1 MAVHEYA
8 GNALKKHHHTERVN
22 KLAFTTVVGNV
33 GDVQMKFTPNGKA
46 VCEVSVAEN
55 HNRKNDQT
63 GQWETE
69 STTWRRVSFWEN
81 QAEAVAD
88 QVQKGD
94 RVIVSG
100 DEKLR
105 EYERKDGS
113 KGASLEVRGRHI
125 GKVVMPLQSQQQSG
139 GFQNQQQGQPSG
151 SSGQFNQQA
160 PPPAGNQQASAFGQM
175 SQGQDVWG
183 GQPQGQAPPF

>member
-1 MAVHEYA
+1 MAF
-8 GNALKKHHHTERVN
+8 LTI
-22 KLAFTTVVGNV
+22 VGNV
-33 GDVQMKFTPNGKA
+33 GGVELKFTPQGKA

-55 HNRKNDQT
+55 HNRKNEQT

-81 QAEAVAD
+81 QAEAVASEI
-88 QVQKGD
+88 QKGD
-94 RVIVSG
+94 RVIVAG

-113 KGASLEVRGRHI
+113 KGAALEMRGRHI
-125 GKVVMPLQSQQQSG
+125 GKVVMPLQNQQQSG
-139 GFQNQQQGQPSG
+139 GFQQQ
-151 SSGQFNQQA
+151 QQA

-175 SQGQDVWG
+175 TSNDPWAGSQ
-183 GQPQGQAPPF
+183 QGEAPPF

>member
-1 MAVHEYA
+1 M
-8 GNALKKHHHTERVN
+8 LFR
-22 KLAFTTVVGNV
+22 
-33 GDVQMKFTPNGKA
+33 
-46 VCEVSVAEN
+46 S
-55 HNRKNDQT
+55 
-63 GQWETE
+63 
-69 STTWRRVSFWEN
+69 
-81 QAEAVAD
+81 D

-125 GKVVMPLQSQQQSG
+125 GKVVMPLQNQQQSG
-139 GFQNQQQGQPSG
+139 GFQQQQQT
-151 SSGQFNQQA
+151 

-183 GQPQGQAPPF
+183 GQPQGGSNPPF

>member
-1 MAVHEYA
+1 MTFV
-8 GNALKKHHHTERVN
+8 
-22 KLAFTTVVGNV
+22 TVTGNV
-33 GDVQMKFTPNGKA
+33 GDVQLKFTPNGKA

-55 HNRKNDQT
+55 HNRKNEQT

-81 QAEAVAD
+81 QAEAVAE

-125 GKVVMPLQSQQQSG
+125 GKVVMPLQNQQQQVGQFQQSQGTWGQPAPDNAWAG
-139 GFQNQQQGQPSG
+139 GFQQPQQGE
-151 SSGQFNQQA
+151 A
-160 PPPAGNQQASAFGQM
+160 PF
-175 SQGQDVWG
+175 
-183 GQPQGQAPPF
+183 

>member
-1 MAVHEYA
+1 MTFV
-8 GNALKKHHHTERVN
+8 
-22 KLAFTTVVGNV
+22 TVIGNV
-33 GDVQMKFTPNGKA
+33 GDVQLKFTPNGKA

-55 HNRKNDQT
+55 HNRKNEQT

-81 QAEAVAD
+81 QAEAVANEI
-88 QVQKGD
+88 QKGD
-94 RVIVSG
+94 RVIVAG

-125 GKVVMPLQSQQQSG
+125 GKVVMPLQNQQQSG
-139 GFQNQQQGQPSG
+139 GFQQ
-151 SSGQFNQQA
+151 QQA
-160 PPPAGNQQASAFGQM
+160 PPPVGNQQASAFGQM

-183 GQPQGQAPPF
+183 GQPQGGSNPPF

>member
-1 MAVHEYA
+1 MTFV
-8 GNALKKHHHTERVN
+8 
-22 KLAFTTVVGNV
+22 TVIGNV
-33 GDVQMKFTPNGKA
+33 GDVQLKFTPNGKA

-94 RVIVSG
+94 RVIVAG

-125 GKVVMPLQSQQQSG
+125 GKVVMPLQNQQQSG
-139 GFQNQQQGQPSG
+139 GFQQQ
-151 SSGQFNQQA
+151 QQA

-183 GQPQGQAPPF
+183 RGQQQGSPAPF

>member
-1 MAVHEYA
+1 MTFV
-8 GNALKKHHHTERVN
+8 
-22 KLAFTTVVGNV
+22 TVVGNV
-33 GDVQMKFTPNGKA
+33 GDVQLKFTPNGKA

-55 HNRKNDQT
+55 HNRKNEQT

-81 QAEAVAD
+81 QAEAVANEI
-88 QVQKGD
+88 QKGD
-94 RVIVSG
+94 RVIVAG

-113 KGASLEVRGRHI
+113 KGASLEMRGRHI
-125 GKVVMPLQSQQQSG
+125 GKVVLPMQNQQQSG
-139 GFQNQQQGQPSG
+139 GFQQQ
-151 SSGQFNQQA
+151 QQA

-175 SQGQDVWG
+175 TSNDPWAGSQ
-183 GQPQGQAPPF
+183 QGEAPPF

>member
-1 MAVHEYA
+1 
-8 GNALKKHHHTERVN
+8 
-22 KLAFTTVVGNV
+22 
-33 GDVQMKFTPNGKA
+33 GKA

-55 HNRKNDQT
+55 HNRKNEQT

-81 QAEAVAD
+81 QAESAAE

-94 RVIVSG
+94 RVIVTG

-113 KGASLEVRGRHI
+113 KGASLEMRGRHI
-125 GKVVMPLQSQQQSG
+125 GKVVMPLQNQQQSG
-139 GFQNQQQGQPSG
+139 GFQQQQQT
-151 SSGQFNQQA
+151 

-183 GQPQGQAPPF
+183 GGQQQQGGPAPF

>member
-1 MAVHEYA
+1 MTFV
-8 GNALKKHHHTERVN
+8 
-22 KLAFTTVVGNV
+22 TVVGNV
-33 GDVQMKFTPNGKA
+33 GDVQLKFTPNGKA

-55 HNRKNDQT
+55 NNRKNEQT

-81 QAEAVAD
+81 QAEAVANEI
-88 QVQKGD
+88 QKGD
-94 RVIVSG
+94 RVIVAG

-113 KGASLEVRGRHI
+113 KGASLEMRGRHI
-125 GKVVMPLQSQQQSG
+125 GKVVLPMQNQQQSG
-139 GFQNQQQGQPSG
+139 GFQQQ
-151 SSGQFNQQA
+151 QQA

-175 SQGQDVWG
+175 SSYDPWARSQQGVAT
-183 GQPQGQAPPF
+183 PH

>member
-1 MAVHEYA
+1 MAF
-8 GNALKKHHHTERVN
+8 L
-22 KLAFTTVVGNV
+22 TVIGNV
-33 GDVQMKFTPNGKA
+33 GDVQLKFTPNGKA

-81 QAEAVAD
+81 QAEAVAE

-113 KGASLEVRGRHI
+113 KGASLEMRGRHI
-125 GKVVMPLQSQQQSG
+125 GKVVTPLQNQQQSG
-139 GFQNQQQGQPSG
+139 GFQQQQ
-151 SSGQFNQQA
+151 QQT

-183 GQPQGQAPPF
+183 GGQQQGRPAPF

>member
-1 MAVHEYA
+1 MAF
-8 GNALKKHHHTERVN
+8 LTI
-22 KLAFTTVVGNV
+22 VGNV
-33 GDVQMKFTPNGKA
+33 GGVELKFTSNGKA

-55 HNRKNDQT
+55 HNRKNEQT

-81 QAEAVAD
+81 QAEAVANEI
-88 QVQKGD
+88 QKGD
-94 RVIVSG
+94 RVIVAG

-125 GKVVMPLQSQQQSG
+125 GKVVMPLQNQQQSG
-139 GFQNQQQGQPSG
+139 GFQQQ
-151 SSGQFNQQA
+151 QQA

-175 SQGQDVWG
+175 TSNDPWAGSQQG
-183 GQPQGQAPPF
+183 GPVPF

>member
-1 MAVHEYA
+1 MTFV
-8 GNALKKHHHTERVN
+8 
-22 KLAFTTVVGNV
+22 TVIGNV
-33 GDVQMKFTPNGKA
+33 GDVQLKFTPNGKA

-55 HNRKNDQT
+55 HNRKNEQT

-94 RVIVSG
+94 RVIVAG

-113 KGASLEVRGRHI
+113 KGASLEMRGRHI
-125 GKVVMPLQSQQQSG
+125 GKVVMPLQNQQQSG
-139 GFQNQQQGQPSG
+139 GFQQQQQT
-151 SSGQFNQQA
+151 

-175 SQGQDVWG
+175 SQGQNVWG
-183 GQPQGQAPPF
+183 GQQQQGQAPF

>member
-1 MAVHEYA
+1 M
-8 GNALKKHHHTERVN
+8 
-22 KLAFTTVVGNV
+22 AFTTVVGNV
-33 GDVQMKFTPNGKA
+33 GDVQLKFTPNGKA

-55 HNRKNDQT
+55 HNRKNEQT

-81 QAEAVAD
+81 QAEAVSNEI
-88 QVQKGD
+88 QKGD
-94 RVIVSG
+94 RVIVTG

-105 EYERKDGS
+105 EYERQDGS
-113 KGASLEVRGRHI
+113 KGASLEMRGRHI
-125 GKVVMPLQSQQQSG
+125 GKVVMALQNQQQSG
-139 GFQNQQQGQPSG
+139 GFQQQ
-151 SSGQFNQQA
+151 QQA

-183 GQPQGQAPPF
+183 GQQQQQGQAPPF

>member
-1 MAVHEYA
+1 MTFV
-8 GNALKKHHHTERVN
+8 
-22 KLAFTTVVGNV
+22 TVVGNV
-33 GDVQMKFTPNGKA
+33 GDVQLKFTPNGKA

-55 HNRKNDQT
+55 HNRKNEQT

-81 QAEAVAD
+81 QAEAVAE

-125 GKVVMPLQSQQQSG
+125 GKVVMPLQNQQQSG
-139 GFQNQQQGQPSG
+139 GFQQQQ
-151 SSGQFNQQA
+151 QQA

-175 SQGQDVWG
+175 SQGQNVWG
-183 GQPQGQAPPF
+183 GQPQGSP

>member
-1 MAVHEYA
+1 MAF
-8 GNALKKHHHTERVN
+8 LTI
-22 KLAFTTVVGNV
+22 VGNV
-33 GDVQMKFTPNGKA
+33 GGVELKFTPNGKA

-55 HNRKNDQT
+55 HNRKNEQT

-94 RVIVSG
+94 RVIVAG

-113 KGASLEVRGRHI
+113 KGASLEMRGRHI
-125 GKVVMPLQSQQQSG
+125 GKVVMPLQNQQQSG
-139 GFQNQQQGQPSG
+139 GFQQQQQT
-151 SSGQFNQQA
+151 